1 MYWADSTGRRNTSI
15 FGGVRWGTGSAR
27 LEVRGGNRRS
37 TVSAIVPTAEDSL
50 SLSGTDDEYDGI
62 EYDGLPV
69 KCGMLAISLLCNS
82 FEVTDCKDTCSDTDA
97 VGVIGVNDYVVD
109 VQAPFGGVKA

>member
-1 MYWADSTGRRNTSI
+1 META
-15 FGGVRWGTGSAR
+15 
-27 LEVRGGNRRS
+27 GN
-37 TVSAIVPTAEDSL
+37 TVSVIVPTAEDSL

-97 VGVIGVNDYVVD
+97 VGLIGVNDYVVD
-109 VQAPFGGVKA
+109 VQAPFGGGEGLTVSARSWGPRGGD